1 MDQTSATV
9 LFASLAEDKKLSM
22 LANLNYQL
30 TVVARD
36 TYDADGAVTN
46 ARRLRAVN
54 EIQHRLTA
62 ALRTLAQGGNGDGI
76 PNDSLAA
83 LFFAE
88 REDATL
94 ARLLAFA
101 FEQAA
106 TSVVGAPLPK
116 ASAV

>member
-1 MDQTSATV
+1 MDQTSATA
-9 LFASLAEDKKLSM
+9 LFASLAEDKRLSM
-22 LANLNYQL
+22 LANLSYQL
-30 TVVARD
+30 TIVARD
-36 TYDADGAVTN
+36 TYGADGAVKD
-46 ARRLRAVN
+46 AKRLRAVN

-62 ALRTLAQGGNGDGI
+62 ALRTLAQGGNGHGI
-76 PNDSLAA
+76 PNDLLAV

-88 REDATL
+88 RDDATL

-106 TSVVGAPLPK
+106 ASVVGIPLPK